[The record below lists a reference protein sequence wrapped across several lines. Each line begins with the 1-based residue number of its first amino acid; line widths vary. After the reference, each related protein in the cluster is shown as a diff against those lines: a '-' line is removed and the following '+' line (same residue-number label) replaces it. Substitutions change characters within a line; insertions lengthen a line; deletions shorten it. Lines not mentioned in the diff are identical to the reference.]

1 MLFTKKS
8 EYAML
13 ALVVIARS
21 DIPVNA
27 DQLSIELNISKSF
40 LAKIL
45 QNLAKNDIL
54 NSFKGINGGFTLK
67 KQPDQLTILEISKI
81 VEEKDPAV
89 FECTAN
95 QRICFTNTCKTCTIF
110 PILNNLQT
118 KINTF
123 LQNLTLKDIL

>member
-13 ALVVIARS
+13 ALVAIAKS
-21 DIPVNA
+21 EDPVNA
-27 DQLSIELNISKSF
+27 DQLSIDLSIPKSF

-45 QNLAKNDIL
+45 QKLAKNDIL
-54 NSFKGINGGFTLK
+54 NSYKGINGGFTLK
-67 KQPDQLTILEISKI
+67 KTPDQLTILEITRV

-95 QRICFTNTCKTCTIF
+95 QKICFTNICTTCTIF
-110 PILNNLQT
+110 PILDNLQT
-118 KINTF
+118 KINNF
-123 LQNLTLKDIL
+123 LQDLTLKDIL